1 MKSAEVIFA
10 VLLVACIHS
19 SAAESALRGP
29 PSFNDQLEDLRK
41 KLSAEG
47 GSDHDESKAEEDA
60 NREHKKLTADEVER
74 PTEKTLKDQIAD
86 VPKDRLAHLG
96 KSLAKSDESAST
108 VKESKIKRTKAKST
122 ATIVGAIS
130 PAASAADAA
139 ATAVLIETSCGR
151 RLKACTGMCVQGPV
165 GQLECLLGVKA
176 PYVTSAISGAAFA
189 EPTIVRDKS
198 CASLGFSEAAPD
210 PTASD
215 VGSKVSAFFS
225 PGWTQTLVAK
235 IAGHPP
241 AVAAIKD
248 GWLNTLKRASVM
260 CE

>member
-1 MKSAEVIFA
+1 MRSAELIVA
-10 VLLVACIHS
+10 VHLAAWIHS
-19 SAAESALRGP
+19 SAADSALRGP

-41 KLSAEG
+41 KLSVEG
-47 GSDHDESKAEEDA
+47 GSDHDKSTAEEKP
-60 NREHKKLTADEVER
+60 NRDHDKPTADEVEK
-74 PTEKTLKDQIAD
+74 PTQKTLKDQIAD
-86 VPKDRLAHLG
+86 VPEDRLAHLG
-96 KSLAKSDESAST
+96 KSLSKSDESAST
-108 VKESKIKRTKAKST
+108 VKKPKIKRTKAKSS

-130 PAASAADAA
+130 PAVSPADAA
-139 ATAVLIETSCGR
+139 LTGALMETSCGR
-151 RLKACTGMCVQGPV
+151 KLKACTGMCVQGPV

-176 PYVTSAISGAAFA
+176 PYVTSAITGAAFA
-189 EPTIVRDKS
+189 EPTIVRDKT
-198 CASLGFSEAAPD
+198 CASLGFSEAASD

-215 VGSKVSAFFS
+215 VGSNVSAFFS
-225 PGWTQTLVAK
+225 PGWTHTLVAK